1 MLEQLK
7 EQVYKANML
16 LPKHHLVTFTWGNV
30 SGIDREKGLFVIKPS
45 GVEYDEMKAS
55 DMVVVDLDG
64 NRIEGNLNPSSDTET
79 HRIFYRK
86 FPDIG
91 GVVHTHSRWATLF
104 AQAGRG
110 VRSYGTTHADYYY
123 GEIPCTRD
131 MTDEEIKDSYEY
143 NTGVV
148 AVERFEQAHLD
159 PNQVPAVLVKNH
171 GPFCWGKDPF
181 DAVHNAI
188 VLEEVAMMAFHTEM
202 LMPGIQVMQQSLLD
216 KHFLRKH
223 GAHAY
228 YGQTRQ
234 HSPH

>member
-7 EQVYKANML
+7 EQVYQANML

-45 GVEYDEMKAS
+45 GVEYDEMKPS

-64 NRIEGNLNPSSDTET
+64 KRVEGDLNPSSDTET
-79 HRIFYRK
+79 HRIFYQK
-86 FPDIG
+86 FPNIG

-104 AQAGRG
+104 AQAGCG
-110 VRSYGTTHADYYY
+110 VHAYGTTHADYYY

-131 MTDEEIKDSYEY
+131 MTEEEIKSGYEY

-148 AVERFEQAHLD
+148 AVERFEKAHLNPD
-159 PNQVPAVLVKNH
+159 HVPAVLVKNH
-171 GPFCWGKDPF
+171 GPFCWGKDSF

-202 LMPGIQVMQQSLLD
+202 LTPGVQAMQQTLLD

-223 GAHAY
+223 GANAY
-228 YGQTRQ
+228 YGQKK
-234 HSPH
+234 